1 MSEQTNIKR
10 YDTLVVEGSTSPT
23 VPQEA
28 AGGRIVS
35 WAAGHAIAE
44 SSAYED
50 FFNAMLDGDFLTLEE
65 AQEAA
70 QEAQAKAE
78 LQRENGYV

>member
-1 MSEQTNIKR
+1 
-10 YDTLVVEGSTSPT
+10 
-23 VPQEA
+23 
-28 AGGRIVS
+28 
-35 WAAGHAIAE
+35 
-44 SSAYED
+44 
-50 FFNAMLDGDFLTLEE
+50 MLDGDFLTLEE

>member
-1 MSEQTNIKR
+1 MSAHTKR
-10 YDTLVVEGSTSPT
+10 YDTLVVEGSTSQE
-23 VPQEA
+23 VPKEA
-28 AGGRIVS
+28 AGGRVVS
-35 WAAGHAIAE
+35 WAAGHSIAE

-50 FFNAMLDGDFLTLEE
+50 YVNAMLDEDFLTLEE

-70 QEAQAKAE
+70 QEARAKAE